1 MTLVQELLNSI
12 TNYTY
17 SLMQT
22 MKSAMS
28 EASDSMQL
36 FQRNPLQKNS
46 VELSVIKLSSPF
58 CLKKFANN
66 SVLYKQICYI
76 RVPNQVQCLCATLS
90 TQSTSKKLHAS
101 RCKNYVPMYFKKS
114 VTTSAPP
121 RRTRNI
127 RVLKTIKETC
137 KHYVYRLLKLGGL

>member
-46 VELSVIKLSSPF
+46 VELSVIKLSSPL
-58 CLKKFANN
+58 CLKKFTNN
-66 SVLYKQICYI
+66 SVLYK
-76 RVPNQVQCLCATLS
+76 
-90 TQSTSKKLHAS
+90 
-101 RCKNYVPMYFKKS
+101 
-114 VTTSAPP
+114 
-121 RRTRNI
+121 
-127 RVLKTIKETC
+127 
-137 KHYVYRLLKLGGL
+137 